1 MTQGAQDVLHG
12 APPAASAAEA
22 GRTLKTPSAS
32 QAAPLGRAWIAAH
45 IPHSG
50 AMCLLDSVDAWDD
63 THIRCTATS
72 HRGVHNPLRSQGR
85 LASVCGIEYAA
96 QAMAVHG
103 ALAGTRDGAPD
114 VANAAANVV
123 ANAAASAARPRVGY
137 LASVRNVEARVAR
150 LDTFE
155 APLTVEAERMGGD
168 GNTVLYVFTV
178 RCGEAVLLTGRAAVM
193 LDASGALARTTDN
206 RLKGETT

>member
-1 MTQGAQDVLHG
+1 MTQDVLHG
-12 APPAASAAEA
+12 APPA
-22 GRTLKTPSAS
+22 PH
-32 QAAPLGRAWIAAH
+32 AAPHAVPLDRAWIAAR

-50 AMCLLDSVDAWDD
+50 AMCLLDTVDAWDD

-72 HRGVHNPLRSQGR
+72 HRDAHNPLRSQGR

-103 ALAGTRDGAPD
+103 ALAGTGDGTGDGMRDP
-114 VANAAANVV
+114 VATVAAV
-123 ANAAASAARPRVGY
+123 AASRPRVGY

-150 LDTFE
+150 LDTFD

-168 GNTVLYVFTV
+168 GNTVLYGFTV
-178 RCGEAVLLTGRAAVM
+178 RCGDEVLLRGRAAVM

-206 RLKGETT
+206 TDALKGGPT

>member
-1 MTQGAQDVLHG
+1 MTSSSASST
-12 APPAASAAEA
+12 ASPRTPSTPPAP
-22 GRTLKTPSAS
+22 G
-32 QAAPLGRAWIAAH
+32 AAPLGRAWIAAH

-50 AMCLLDSVDAWDD
+50 AMCLLDTVDAWDD
-63 THIRCTATS
+63 TRIRCTATS
-72 HRGVHNPLRSQGR
+72 HRDARNPLRSQGR

-103 ALAGTRDGAPD
+103 ALAGMREGARQP
-114 VANAAANVV
+114 AT
-123 ANAAASAARPRVGY
+123 ASRPRVGY

-155 APLTVEAERMGGD
+155 APLSVAAERMGGD
-168 GNTVLYVFTV
+168 GNTVLYGFTV
-178 RCGEAVLLTGRAAVM
+178 RCGDEVLLCGRAAVM

-206 RLKGETT
+206 HSKGELA

>member
-1 MTQGAQDVLHG
+1 MTQEMLHG
-12 APPAASAAEA
+12 APLAALPDTANATSGFAALGSAAA
-22 GRTLKTPSAS
+22 ATPHAV
-32 QAAPLGRAWIAAH
+32 PLGRAWIAAH

-50 AMCLLDSVDAWDD
+50 AMCLLDTVDAWDD

-72 HRGVHNPLRSQGR
+72 HRDAHNPLRSQGR

-103 ALAGTRDGAPD
+103 ALAGTRDSAPGETM
-114 VANAAANVV
+114 
-123 ANAAASAARPRVGY
+123 AARPRVGY
-137 LASVRNVEARVAR
+137 LASVRNVQAHIAR

-168 GNTVLYVFTV
+168 GNTVLYGFTL
-178 RCGEAVLLTGRAAVM
+178 RCGNEVLLSGRAAVM

-206 RLKGETT
+206 RLKGEPT

>member
-1 MTQGAQDVLHG
+1 MTQDVLHG
-12 APPAASAAEA
+12 APPDALPGTTAA
-22 GRTLKTPSAS
+22 TPSTS
-32 QAAPLGRAWIAAH
+32 HAAPLGRAWIAAH

-72 HRGVHNPLRSQGR
+72 HRDAHNPLRSQGR

-103 ALAGTRDGAPD
+103 ALAGMRDGVPD
-114 VANAAANVV
+114 PPQAG
-123 ANAAASAARPRVGY
+123 RPRVGY
-137 LASVRNVEARVAR
+137 LASVRGVEARVAR

-155 APLTVEAERMGGD
+155 APLTVEAERMSGD
-168 GNTVLYVFTV
+168 GNTVLYGFTL
-178 RCGEAVLLTGRAAVM
+178 RCGDEVLLTGRAAVM
-193 LDASGALARTTDN
+193 LDASGALARATDN
-206 RLKGETT
+206 SLKGEPT

>member
-1 MTQGAQDVLHG
+1 MTQDAQDI
-12 APPAASAAEA
+12 AQRPP
-22 GRTLKTPSAS
+22 LD
-32 QAAPLGRAWIAAH
+32 RAWIAAH

-72 HRGVHNPLRSQGR
+72 HRDAHNPLRSQGR

-103 ALAGTRDGAPD
+103 ALAGMQDSTT
-114 VANAAANVV
+114 
-123 ANAAASAARPRVGY
+123 RPRVGF
-137 LASVRNVEARVAR
+137 LASVRGVEARVAR
-150 LDTFE
+150 LDTFD
-155 APLTVEAERMGGD
+155 APLTVEAERLGGD
-168 GNTVLYVFTV
+168 GNNVLYGFTI
-178 RCGEAVLLTGRAAVM
+178 RCGDAVLLDGRAAVM

-206 RLKGETT
+206 RLKGEPT

>member
-1 MTQGAQDVLHG
+1 MTQDVQDVAL
-12 APPAASAAEA
+12 
-22 GRTLKTPSAS
+22 RV
-32 QAAPLGRAWIAAH
+32 PLDRAWIAAH

-72 HRGVHNPLRSQGR
+72 HRDAHNPLRSQGR

-103 ALAGTRDGAPD
+103 ALAGSQDGGQ
-114 VANAAANVV
+114 NTTH
-123 ANAAASAARPRVGY
+123 ASATPGRPRVGY
-137 LASVRNVEARVAR
+137 LASVRGVQAHVAR
-150 LDTFE
+150 LDAFD
-155 APLTVEAERMGGD
+155 APLTVEAERIGGD
-168 GNTVLYVFTV
+168 GNNVLYGFTI
-178 RCGEAVLLTGRAAVM
+178 RCGDEVLLGGRAAVM

-206 RLKGETT
+206 RFKGEPT

>member
-1 MTQGAQDVLHG
+1 MTQDVQDV
-12 APPAASAAEA
+12 ARRPP
-22 GRTLKTPSAS
+22 LD
-32 QAAPLGRAWIAAH
+32 RAWIAAH

-72 HRGVHNPLRSQGR
+72 HRDAHNPLRSQGR

-103 ALAGTRDGAPD
+103 ALASSQDD
-114 VANAAANVV
+114 
-123 ANAAASAARPRVGY
+123 AARPRVGY
-137 LASVRNVEARVAR
+137 LASVRGVEARVAR

-168 GNTVLYVFTV
+168 GNNVLYGFTI
-178 RCGEAVLLTGRAAVM
+178 RCGEEVLIGGRAAVM
-193 LDASGALARTTDN
+193 LDASGALGRTTEN
-206 RLKGETT
+206 RFKGETT